1 VQLDKPEEVT
11 RLLLDF
17 LDADVMT
24 ETGAQKTATD
34 A

>member
-1 VQLDKPEEVT
+1 VQLDRPEEVT

-24 ETGAQKTATD
+24 QTGARKD
-34 A
+34 GK